1 MLARE
6 GLWML
11 ARVGL
16 DEKHAPG
23 DVDTQAPDDNARLK
37 ARRRSVLFWW
47 AGCPRCTS
55 ASLCW
60 GVESET
66 AGGPARRRVGRSGEE
81 GGLGESVPLRLE
93 SENLSP
99 NSRPPPIVDPAA
111 VTMWSRG
118 TPFRGS
124 RFLFS
129 LQRRAC
135 LPRRGRVPRG
145 SVLATT
151 ARLLRLGAW
160 LRTVISLYVPSI
172 SPPNFAG
179 AARAWQ
185 RVAWAASWRVGA
197 VRGAVGAMSVA
208 RPTYIRGGSINS
220 RTSFLVRRRPVGP
233 S

>member
-1 MLARE
+1 
-6 GLWML
+6 ML

-111 VTMWSRG
+111 VTIVV
-118 TPFRGS
+118 T
-124 RFLFS
+124 
-129 LQRRAC
+129 RRDAVSWEAVGASAVRA
-135 LPRRGRVPRG
+135 PPRVPTTG
-145 SVLATT
+145 PCT
-151 ARLLRLGAW
+151 ARKRAVDNRTPPPLCCLAPHRQTFRRFRPQTSPALLG
-160 LRTVISLYVPSI
+160 
-172 SPPNFAG
+172 
-179 AARAWQ
+179 RASA
-185 RVAWAASWRVGA
+185 AWAASWRVGA
-197 VRGAVGAMSVA
+197 VRGAVSAMSVA

>member
-1 MLARE
+1 
-6 GLWML
+6 ML

-111 VTMWSRG
+111 VTIVVERAAE
-118 TPFRGS
+118 TPFRG
-124 RFLFS
+124 
-129 LQRRAC
+129 
-135 LPRRGRVPRG
+135 
-145 SVLATT
+145 T
-151 ARLLRLGAW
+151 RL
-160 LRTVISLYVPSI
+160 
-172 SPPNFAG
+172 
-179 AARAWQ
+179 
-185 RVAWAASWRVGA
+185 
-197 VRGAVGAMSVA
+197 
-208 RPTYIRGGSINS
+208 
-220 RTSFLVRRRPVGP
+220 
-233 S
+233 